1 MATSRTHD
9 TTISRDREKKM
20 KPKYKRILLKL
31 SGETLL
37 PEGAKHGI
45 GVNTAEWIAA
55 EIKTV
60 SDLGVSV
67 AVVIGGGNIFRGS
80 AAEAEGMNR
89 VRADTMGMLATVIN
103 GLALQEAFERKG
115 IAQRHLT
122 AIEIATVAEL
132 FVPQVATNYW
142 KEGNVLILT
151 GGTGHPYFSTDT
163 AASLRAVEIGAEV
176 IFKGTKVD
184 GVYDSDPVKNPS
196 AKRFDRLTFDEVLNR
211 QLRVMDSTSISM
223 CRDNNIPIVVF
234 NIFEKGN
241 LKKAAMGEEIG
252 TVVYGHKSV

>member
-1 MATSRTHD
+1 MS
-9 TTISRDREKKM
+9 
-20 KPKYKRILLKL
+20 KPKYKHILLKL

-37 PEGAKHGI
+37 PEGAKYGI
-45 GVNTAEWIAA
+45 GVNAADWIAN

-60 SDLGVSV
+60 CDLGVSV
-67 AVVIGGGNIFRGS
+67 AIVIGGGNIFRGGV
-80 AAEAEGMNR
+80 AEAEGMNR

-103 GLALQEAFERKG
+103 GLALQESLERRG
-115 IAQRHLT
+115 IKERHLT

-132 FVPQVATNYW
+132 FVPQVALNYW

-163 AASLRAVEIGAEV
+163 GASLRAVEIGADV

-184 GVYDSDPVKNPS
+184 GVYDSDPKKNPG
-196 AKRFDRLTFDEVLNR
+196 AKRFDKLTFDEVLNR
-211 QLRVMDSTSISM
+211 QLKVMDSTSISM

-241 LKKAAMGEEIG
+241 LKRAAMGEEIG
-252 TVVYGHKSV
+252 TVVYGHKSI

>member
-1 MATSRTHD
+1 MS
-9 TTISRDREKKM
+9 
-20 KPKYKRILLKL
+20 KPKFKRILLKL

-37 PEGAKHGI
+37 PEGAKYGI
-45 GVNTAEWIAA
+45 GVNAADWIAN

-60 SDLGVSV
+60 CDLGVSV
-67 AVVIGGGNIFRGS
+67 AIVIGGGNIFRGGT
-80 AAEAEGMNR
+80 AEAEGMNR

-103 GLALQEAFERKG
+103 GLALQESLERKG
-115 IAQRHLT
+115 IKERHLT

-132 FVPQVATNYW
+132 FVPQVALNYW

-163 AASLRAVEIGAEV
+163 GASLRAVEIGADV

-184 GVYDSDPVKNPS
+184 GVYDSDPKKNPG
-196 AKRFDRLTFDEVLNR
+196 AKRFDKLTFDEVLNR
-211 QLRVMDSTSISM
+211 QLKVMDSTSISM

-241 LKKAAMGEEIG
+241 LKRAAMGEEIG
-252 TVVYGHKSV
+252 TVVYGHKSI

>member
-1 MATSRTHD
+1 
-9 TTISRDREKKM
+9 
-20 KPKYKRILLKL
+20 
-31 SGETLL
+31 
-37 PEGAKHGI
+37 
-45 GVNTAEWIAA
+45 
-55 EIKTV
+55 
-60 SDLGVSV
+60 V
-67 AVVIGGGNIFRGS
+67 AIVIGGGNIFRGAS
-80 AAEAEGMNR
+80 AEAGGMNR

-115 IAQRHLT
+115 VPQRHLT
-122 AIEIATVAEL
+122 AVQIATVAEL
-132 FVPQVATNYW
+132 FVPQVASHYW

-184 GVYDSDPVKNPS
+184 GVYDSDPMKNPA
-196 AKRFDRLTFDEVLNR
+196 AKRFDKLTFDEVLSR
-211 QLRVMDSTSISM
+211 ELKVMDSTSISM

-234 NIFEKGN
+234 DIFENGN

>member
-1 MATSRTHD
+1 MS
-9 TTISRDREKKM
+9 

-37 PEGAKHGI
+37 PEGAKYGI
-45 GVNTAEWIAA
+45 GINAADWIAS
-55 EIKTV
+55 EIKTIT
-60 SDLGVSV
+60 DMGTSV
-67 AVVIGGGNIFRGS
+67 AIVIGGGNIFRGG
-80 AAEAEGMNR
+80 AAEAAGMNR

-103 GLALQEAFERKG
+103 GLALQEALEKKG
-115 IAQRHLT
+115 TPQRHLT

-132 FVPQVATNYW
+132 FVPQVALNYW
-142 KEGNVLILT
+142 KDGNVLILT

-163 AASLRAVEIGAEV
+163 AASLRAVEIGAEI

-184 GVYDSDPVKNPS
+184 GVYDSDPVKNPG
-196 AKRFDRLTFDEVLNR
+196 ARRFDELSFDEVLSR
-211 QLRVMDSTSISM
+211 QLKVMDSTSISM

-241 LKKAAMGEEIG
+241 LKKAAMGEKIG
-252 TVVYGHKSV
+252 TVVYGNKST

>member
-1 MATSRTHD
+1 MS
-9 TTISRDREKKM
+9 

-37 PEGAKHGI
+37 PEGAKYGI
-45 GVNTAEWIAA
+45 GVNAAEWIAE
-55 EIKTV
+55 EIKTIC
-60 SDLGVSV
+60 DMGVSV
-67 AVVIGGGNIFRGS
+67 AIVIGGGNIFRGS
-80 AAEAEGMNR
+80 AAEAGGMNR

-103 GLALQEAFERKG
+103 GLALQEAFERRG
-115 IAQRHLT
+115 VQQRHMT

-132 FVPQVATNYW
+132 FIPQVADGYW
-142 KEGNVLILT
+142 KAGNVLILT

-163 AASLRAVEIGAEV
+163 ASSLRAVELGAEV

-184 GVYDSDPVKNPS
+184 GVYDSDPVKNPG
-196 AKRFDRLTFDEVLNR
+196 AKRFDKLTFDEVLAR
-211 QLRVMDSTSISM
+211 QLKVMDSTSISM

-241 LKKAAMGEEIG
+241 LEKVAMGEEIG
-252 TVVYGHKSV
+252 TVVYGHKGI